1 MRISDW
7 SSDVCSSDLVLLTGA
22 VLQPRE
28 VPTPLT
34 VQSQRGFGNGG
45 QITSVEVEGRAS
57 TISWDG
63 GRPLVLS
70 SGGPLVVDPSDV
82 ALVGDGML
90 LVLGGGAH
98 ALTPGPYQLDTPVAV
113 GTEGIATPRDS
124 VAFTAVEGTLL
135 EARGDAS
142 IILGD
147 GAQDRK

>member
-1 MRISDW
+1 
-7 SSDVCSSDLVLLTGA
+7 
-22 VLQPRE
+22 
-28 VPTPLT
+28 
-34 VQSQRGFGNGG
+34 
-45 QITSVEVEGRAS
+45 
-57 TISWDG
+57 
-63 GRPLVLS
+63 
-70 SGGPLVVDPSDV
+70 
-82 ALVGDGML
+82 ML

-147 GAQDRK
+147 GAHRLVGPGRVLIGGALEVTAADGPATTMDPLPPAHPAHDPPPPP

>member
-1 MRISDW
+1 
-7 SSDVCSSDLVLLTGA
+7 
-22 VLQPRE
+22 
-28 VPTPLT
+28 
-34 VQSQRGFGNGG
+34 
-45 QITSVEVEGRAS
+45 
-57 TISWDG
+57 
-63 GRPLVLS
+63 
-70 SGGPLVVDPSDV
+70 
-82 ALVGDGML
+82 ML

-147 GAQDRK
+147 GAHRLVGPGRVPIGGALHVPAAAGPPTPMAPPTPPETPHPPTSP